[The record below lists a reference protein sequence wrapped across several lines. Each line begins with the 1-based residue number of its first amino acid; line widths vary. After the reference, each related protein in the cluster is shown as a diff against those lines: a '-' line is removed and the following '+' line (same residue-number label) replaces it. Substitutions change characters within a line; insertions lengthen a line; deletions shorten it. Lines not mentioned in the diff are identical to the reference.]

1 MSHITTLFST
11 ILLLAPAG
19 ARAQETRLSRKEIP
33 SAVLA
38 AFEKAYPK
46 ATIKHAMKESKDG
59 RTTIEIESLD
69 GTTGRDLQYMADG
82 MVMEIEETIP
92 MSEIPAPVIATV
104 KGKHPKG
111 KIVKAEK
118 SPAAPWSPTT
128 SRSGMGSA
136 RFPLISMPAANSSET
151 TKAGRRRRRTMERE
165 RSE

>member
-92 MSEIPAPVIATV
+92 MSEIPAPVIAAV

-118 SPAAPWSPTT
+118 VTRGAVVTYDIEIRNGKRKVSLDLDA
-128 SRSGMGSA
+128 SGKLLG
-136 RFPLISMPAANSSET
+136 NN
-151 TKAGRRRRRTMERE
+151 
-165 RSE
+165 